1 MNWIG
6 VKGEFWLCTP
16 PLLLY
21 PLLHLKAEYLFTTVI
36 VDSPKISTTIG
47 VGVPVAKTNE
57 RYIDTVFGSYTRIY
71 SYILQ
76 FYTHNGSNHRPKSPA
91 LYEIYITYN
100 FVLYNCIV
108 CTPSVYIIFVVSAGL
123 CTDIADFRTSR

>member
-1 MNWIG
+1 M
-6 VKGEFWLCTP
+6 LSP
-16 PLLLY
+16 PLLVS
-21 PLLHLKAEYLFTTVI
+21 ECRSRRRTNVI
-36 VDSPKISTTIG
+36 LIQ
-47 VGVPVAKTNE
+47 
-57 RYIDTVFGSYTRIY
+57 SYTRIY